1 MKYRILLWNGYE
13 SRHNLNC
20 WNQDEYIGFG
30 VAAHSYING
39 VRYSNTEDINK
50 YINAISSSNISSRIT
65 VHEKQTAE
73 DKQKEYM
80 LLGLRKIE
88 GVKISDFKNKF
99 IQNPLYIFR
108 KELDKL
114 VKEELVEIDMD
125 NIRLTKKGLD
135 LANLAW
141 EEFV

>member
-1 MKYRILLWNGYE
+1 
-13 SRHNLNC
+13 
-20 WNQDEYIGFG
+20 
-30 VAAHSYING
+30 
-39 VRYSNTEDINK
+39 
-50 YINAISSSNISSRIT
+50 
-65 VHEKQTAE
+65 
-73 DKQKEYM
+73 M